1 MLNSKI
7 NVAERE
13 IERKLQ
19 KKIKEAKIR
28 LQKAESLEQRFFE
41 SQTHSKRLMKEVE
54 SLKKQN
60 KLQGKAA
67 KALKSE
73 NDKVRNKLDQLWAN

>member
-19 KKIKEAKIR
+19 KQIKEAKMR
-28 LQKAESLEQRFFE
+28 LQKAEGLEQRFFE

-60 KLQGKAA
+60 KLQKKAA
-67 KALKSE
+67 KTLKSE
-73 NDKVRNKLDQLWAN
+73 NDQFRTKLE